1 MNWKKRVV
9 SIILMLTTIITILP
23 AEQVFAEA
31 SDAIQT
37 VTITGNDWAAH
48 AMTDKTWFYPDGT
61 DGDGQSESGYSI
73 QQAFS
78 LTDYAKSVELITEGA
93 VDIGKEGFFNVQR
106 NATESFIAIPGDA
119 SEDICTALNVKGIAE
134 TIVKKALELSNPD
147 EVTGV
152 KFDKL
157 WEGATPIYTQHSYWS
172 DSAKVNSKSETNW
185 AILSTSCRY
194 NETYQKFVTVSAFC
208 VRDKSDGEASKF
220 IISGKVGDYPIASG
234 MYNNAKQTVVT
245 DDVVCDTVEQYIYNF
260 LDVTGEAAQNR
271 LLNALKQNIKL
282 DLEDMNTSPDK
293 GVLHFNTELKDGTTA
308 IVPPAEDVKGG
319 LAELIGFYYAASWF
333 AGIDASA
340 SALFNCYDL
349 YTGSWS
355 DIFGQEND
363 VKKVRDFY
371 KNVYN
376 PTWNDNMLRDRL
388 TNHFDQDLY
397 LYAMTV
403 NLFTMAGLTE
413 LELKDDIEFN
423 VRYRF
428 EEFYLDAGDNPVDA
442 VNASKADASKIS
454 SSDWFDKDDSKR
466 SKVAASKITLPSATD
481 TAFGM
486 STTVN
491 VDKSTSVWDSI
502 LAYFRNYASTM
513 YVASKFT
520 YQVGSTDKC
529 FGCYRQVESYTNLLD
544 LGSILDRHNALAM
557 SGLYE
562 YMALYFRGVDEINFK
577 SDTGTLLIDKLQ
589 TFIENGSLTV
599 SYTGGTQSDLIDWKT
614 YDSPE
619 LVVGNPED
627 LLFVLSMAYQA
638 SITSVGDNPFPSI
651 NVVSNID
658 GKEFTFNLYTRHED
672 IGTYSGW
679 YKQDQADDT
688 ETLYIGHL
696 NSFVEAF
703 AEVSSERGDMRRAGV
718 KANYVWKLAGKPD
731 NVFLC
736 KFGDYRTLITAID
749 YQELMNED
757 VIRQLEEQISRLSGE
772 LTYTGTVM
780 NCLPYMFDEF
790 IYSEA
795 KIVYGVGED
804 SLLGIAA
811 FSPFDNFSSI
821 PFRRGVL
828 LEGTS
833 YADDYGADYDY
844 LPRMPRLSTYKF
856 SESTEKLFY
865 NIDYGLNVMNW
876 STWADENSSDYV
888 SVEMW
893 LKNNATTQLQDI
905 FTVLSQDGVTAIEIA
920 ESGIYEDVP
929 EAYMS
934 IFKTIIG
941 VHKLCDYM
949 SEAIPSLG
957 MTGHDIA
964 RNWSPAVL
972 GFYELYEK
980 EYSGM
985 DGKNFF
991 EVMEGRLTNYIMAE
1005 YTYSDAIEPL
1015 GFVARFKDEQ
1025 FSSQWKYGYA
1035 ITSHYVPFQ
1044 TNLYEISA
1052 IEELITDTEW
1062 VTEFYYKYGFY
1073 RKALYVT
1080 TDSEAVVDRILTG
1093 TQSGTKV
1100 ATLRDLLNYERDI
1113 ELYIDQSFYNADELE
1128 KQLDKFISNAG
1139 SNSVFGSI
1147 FDAIS
1152 LTPSIILKTGGYS
1165 SYSKE
1170 VATNVKPIIGNADMV
1185 EEKEYAYDSF
1195 LLSEDDVLGKDGF
1208 LSAYEYSIQQPY
1220 GVVSAIYRTHEI
1232 YNAVG
1237 KASVKNQPVFVSS
1250 KNAVGIQANNYG
1262 NYRMFYN
1269 YITLS
1274 SLQSIIDHETTLLV
1288 DLDAPIFMDIFGN
1301 IVTAD
1306 GYVIIPA
1313 AANATLAGD
1322 AFTPYSIGYAT
1333 FVHNADELVYGK
1345 LTPQFYDWF
1354 YGTDYAY
1361 LTGNASISSKT
1372 STYRE
1377 LCQNTGGGYMFL
1389 KSDGTT
1395 SMGTTTVTDG
1405 VASATVVWDN
1415 LNTRLAV
1422 LKNLLMSV
1430 HFINSANFWDDT
1442 HINMVIEVLRGAPM
1456 EHIDLDKEGLVVDSG
1471 MGPFEAYIAYRVE
1484 QLQQSIK
1491 TDSNGTEKDKG
1502 LSFTFSVLDIFHI
1515 ESAERI
1521 ALLAVKCLL
1530 IGFLLLL
1537 AAMIVADASVGKM
1550 PLNVVYR
1557 IVVTCILTGACI
1569 SLIPVL
1575 ADFSLST
1582 TTRSLLQK
1590 EASEMLAM
1598 RAQKEAQGI
1607 EIGVVQTFPVESTT
1621 DIVVKVGELD
1631 VQWYDLLLFS
1641 AYSSVDNSFEDLYR
1655 EAEHGIPIANA
1666 PYTVRRGKELYIDI
1680 GQIMD
1685 TTVVQYDAT
1694 EGVLTNHV
1702 AGYVDDAELS
1712 ASYMLPYYVILDQ
1725 LVANVNMYNAKNGV
1739 TPKNYS
1745 VNSDGSIRTQDLTYA
1760 YFHSNEF
1767 LTDTYD
1773 ILDMGRWFNV
1783 HTPKIMY
1790 APFFTEDDI
1799 KSFNLSVWYPTEAD
1813 QTQLLNSMDK
1823 LYNKAREYVLENSE
1837 MLSYVSDAAYLKS
1850 LAMYLAVEYNSIFG
1864 VGIADAFEVKCLDT
1878 EDLLRYVIGTPDQ
1891 VYKFANRTYARYAH
1905 EVNGG
1910 LGSLLAGALYIVFC
1924 LCNIVKVA
1932 SFLLVY
1938 ITCIGSIVYHRIF
1951 KREDQYALYGFFIL
1965 IGELTI
1971 VNLVYAALFKV
1982 CMNLT
1987 RWGVPGILACL
1998 LVILF
2003 CVGMIFAFLSVGNN
2017 GVKNIKNLGRAE
2029 VEAINHFFSGVADRM
2044 HNHRTAAAPSD
2055 AVERTV
2061 GVLQAHDFTRQE
2073 YDDFEGNRG
2082 SVDDLKAHDRR
2093 RREGKVKDDSTD

>member
-23 AEQVFAEA
+23 AEQVFALDITIDDSTAVEDSELEKEINEA
-31 SDAIQT
+31 QKYLSLPEIDFLYQKVDLCNKDENLSSRLYYREEGFVKGELRAIHNASYGPKKEKVSYTDTILHSTIGKGAVIQVGLNDASTDDRLFGHKFTESGVLESLATSDISNLVVERFDSFNEFSNTTRFDEDNGEFNIILKDTPDYLKPMITREGLVELYVTETFWLDGDDAKKEYLSNKDKSWLYVRIEAYYS
-37 VTITGNDWAAH
+37 TITGKYYYIERLYSQYGGEGDSIIVAGFVSEAMYYLPFRLRTASTSWDDFINKDNEAAKLYKESL
-48 AMTDKTWFYPDGT
+48 DDFKTFYKKHLYNLVAADIQRAGSHLIPET
-61 DGDGQSESGYSI
+61 STGDFLINIHKTGLNSLYVIPALAVTSSSVSFGAPLNCLKIKEITGSSVKFEI
-73 QQAFS
+73 QGFWKEYLTSPFVITAEDPIRDVYNQAFYNY
-78 LTDYAKSVELITEGA
+78 TNNGYAGCYT
-93 VDIGKEGFFNVQR
+93 
-106 NATESFIAIPGDA
+106 DA
-119 SEDICTALNVKGIAE
+119 STSTKDQSISLE
-134 TIVKKALELSNPD
+134 TVEISELEYA
-147 EVTGV
+147 TGV
-152 KFDKL
+152 EETKSID
-157 WEGATPIYTQHSYWS
+157 
-172 DSAKVNSKSETNW
+172 AKESVWK
-185 AILSTSCRY
+185 
-194 NETYQKFVTVSAFC
+194 KFV
-208 VRDKSDGEASKF
+208 
-220 IISGKVGDYPIASG
+220 
-234 MYNNAKQTVVT
+234 KQT
-245 DDVVCDTVEQYIYNF
+245 
-260 LDVTGEAAQNR
+260 
-271 LLNALKQNIKL
+271 
-282 DLEDMNTSPDK
+282 
-293 GVLHFNTELKDGTTA
+293 
-308 IVPPAEDVKGG
+308 
-319 LAELIGFYYAASWF
+319 
-333 AGIDASA
+333 
-340 SALFNCYDL
+340 
-349 YTGSWS
+349 
-355 DIFGQEND
+355 
-363 VKKVRDFY
+363 
-371 KNVYN
+371 
-376 PTWNDNMLRDRL
+376 
-388 TNHFDQDLY
+388 
-397 LYAMTV
+397 
-403 NLFTMAGLTE
+403 
-413 LELKDDIEFN
+413 
-423 VRYRF
+423 
-428 EEFYLDAGDNPVDA
+428 
-442 VNASKADASKIS
+442 
-454 SSDWFDKDDSKR
+454 
-466 SKVAASKITLPSATD
+466 
-481 TAFGM
+481 
-486 STTVN
+486 
-491 VDKSTSVWDSI
+491 
-502 LAYFRNYASTM
+502 
-513 YVASKFT
+513 
-520 YQVGSTDKC
+520 
-529 FGCYRQVESYTNLLD
+529 FGCYRYIVESINSKNRETGSTVADFNGITLSSTLLD
-544 LGSILDRHNALAM
+544 RATATYRDRTNTTDIANMIKAMDNGAIKVIVKSDTGALVADKIEDIITEGNYINVDASKLVRESAETYFYWKTIEKQDTVELTTMSDLWYFVGYMDYYLSYSGLTNVSLKVKLTPIPNDIYITYDKSLFGVADPSASKIETDDEDVYIYTFGEVLNCGMGTDLFGKIAHNDPNALAM
-557 SGLYE
+557 
-562 YMALYFRGVDEINFK
+562 RDNVTK
-577 SDTGTLLIDKLQ
+577 SLSLLRTGSTYGTGTIMS
-589 TFIENGSLTV
+589 SLNVTE
-599 SYTGGTQSDLIDWKT
+599 D
-614 YDSPE
+614 E
-619 LVVGNPED
+619 LSILKNRQDEYEEFFYSGAVTA
-627 LLFVLSMAYQA
+627 VLSYCYDILLYQV
-638 SITSVGDNPFPSI
+638 TN
-651 NVVSNID
+651 
-658 GKEFTFNLYTRHED
+658 
-672 IGTYSGW
+672 
-679 YKQDQADDT
+679 
-688 ETLYIGHL
+688 TL
-696 NSFVEAF
+696 
-703 AEVSSERGDMRRAGV
+703 
-718 KANYVWKLAGKPD
+718 
-731 NVFLC
+731 
-736 KFGDYRTLITAID
+736 
-749 YQELMNED
+749 
-757 VIRQLEEQISRLSGE
+757 
-772 LTYTGTVM
+772 
-780 NCLPYMFDEF
+780 
-790 IYSEA
+790 
-795 KIVYGVGED
+795 YGVGED
-804 SLLGIAA
+804 SLSGIPHIGIMSVYTELPFSRAVSLQNVSSEFLTDTSTVDYVPRLPFFDKQFTPEIYTLLYNVEYGASVLDWSTLSDELGSA
-811 FSPFDNFSSI
+811 S
-821 PFRRGVL
+821 GTL
-828 LEGTS
+828 LEWLENNKANENLATIVTKIQSIVDTGS
-833 YADDYGADYDY
+833 GALEWAKQGVYDSLPEGYLTFFRMVISIHDICDY
-844 LPRMPRLSTYKF
+844 LARMKGGSYTGER
-856 SESTEKLFY
+856 
-865 NIDYGLNVMNW
+865 
-876 STWADENSSDYV
+876 
-888 SVEMW
+888 
-893 LKNNATTQLQDI
+893 
-905 FTVLSQDGVTAIEIA
+905 IA
-920 ESGIYEDVP
+920 KE
-929 EAYMS
+929 
-934 IFKTIIG
+934 
-941 VHKLCDYM
+941 
-949 SEAIPSLG
+949 
-957 MTGHDIA
+957 
-964 RNWSPAVL
+964 WSPAI
-972 GFYELYEK
+972 YAYYSLYNQSPEF
-980 EYSGM
+980 EE
-985 DGKNFF
+985 FF
-991 EVMEGRLTNYIMAE
+991 SAIRNNLTNFTMSD

-1052 IEELITDTEW
+1052 IEELISDTEW
-1062 VTEFYYKYGFY
+1062 VIEFYYKYGFY

-1195 LLSEDDVLGKDGF
+1195 LLSEDDILGKDGF

-1220 GVVSAIYRTHEI
+1220 GVVSAIYRTQEI

-1250 KNAVGIQANNYG
+1250 KNAVGIQANNYS

-1288 DLDAPIFMDIFGN
+1288 DLDSPIFMDIFGN

-1333 FVHNADELVYGK
+1333 YVHNADELVYGQ

-1361 LTGNASISSKT
+1361 ITGKSSISNKT
-1372 STYRE
+1372 SSYRE

-1389 KSDGTT
+1389 KNDGTT

-1641 AYSSVDNSFEDLYR
+1641 AYSSIDNSFEDLYV

-1702 AGYVDDAELS
+1702 AGYVDEAELS